1 MTMNWPLI
9 TVLFCLCIPGTV
21 IAMKRLIYFLLPDNT
36 EALKKRVCRFA
47 IFQTLIMV
55 LIMCFAGAILS
66 RNTELRAPVLEA
78 LLDAKGI
85 SVLVPILLP
94 ALLYSIVGLI
104 IFLILYYGFMSRVID
119 DKNREVMTKLRHA
132 LGIDGCVLY
141 GGVVEEVIARW
152 GLMNLATF
160 FAILL
165 TKQTNYI
172 IMWLSII
179 VSGLI
184 FAVGQIP
191 AYLAAG
197 CTSNRKFIY
206 LFILLSLSQSILFGY
221 LFWQY
226 GILCAMIAHML
237 FHLGWALYD
246 RKFVR

>member
-1 MTMNWPLI
+1 MIMNWPLI
-9 TVLFCLCIPGTV
+9 TVLFCLCIPGAV
-21 IAMKRLIYFLLPDNT
+21 IAMKRLISFLLPDNT

-66 RNTELRAPVLEA
+66 RSTGLRAPVLEA
-78 LLDAKGI
+78 LLDGRGI

-94 ALLYSIVGLI
+94 ALLYSIAGLI
-104 IFLILYYGFMSRVID
+104 IFLILYYGLMSRVID
-119 DKNREVMTKLRHA
+119 DKNWEVMTKLRHA

-160 FAILL
+160 FAIIL

-206 LFILLSLSQSILFGY
+206 IFILLSLSQSILFGY

-226 GILCAMIAHML
+226 GILCSMLAHML

-246 RKFVR
+246 RKFVH